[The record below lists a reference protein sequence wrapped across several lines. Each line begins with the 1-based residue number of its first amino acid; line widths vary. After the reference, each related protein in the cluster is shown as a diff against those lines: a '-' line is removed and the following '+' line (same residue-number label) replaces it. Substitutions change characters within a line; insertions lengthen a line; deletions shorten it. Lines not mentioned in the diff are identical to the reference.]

1 MESGTINDMSR
12 PRIHIPADRWK
23 PRLVLG
29 DSEHRHL
36 VSVLR
41 LEPGEQVEVFDGQGH
56 VCRAELIREGR
67 QWLLGLGPREYRPDN
82 LLSVH
87 LGIALL
93 KGKKLDSVVRMA
105 TEVGVAS
112 IRIFTCARSVPRADA
127 RRMQQR
133 LRRFENIASESA
145 RQSCRSSVPA
155 VRPLSSFEEIVSGD
169 LPLFCALLHESAGGR
184 PLTDLL
190 IDAGPERMLLV
201 GPEGGF
207 TSEEAEMA
215 GQKGF
220 HVARLDLPVLRA
232 ETAAVVAAALAC
244 LP

>member
-1 MESGTINDMSR
+1 MSR

-23 PRLVLG
+23 PRLAL
-29 DSEHRHL
+29 DDAERRHL

-41 LEPGEQVEVFDGQGH
+41 LAPGDQVEVFDGQGH

-67 QWLLGLGPREYRPDN
+67 EWLLSLGPKEARPDN
-82 LLSVH
+82 LPGVH

-112 IRIFTCARSVPRADA
+112 IQVFTCDRSVPKTDA
-127 RRMQQR
+127 RRMRQR
-133 LRRFENIASESA
+133 IRRFETIASESA

-155 VRPLSSFEEIVSGD
+155 VQPLKSFEEIISGD
-169 LPLFCALLHESAGGR
+169 LPPFCAILHEPAGGR
-184 PLTDLL
+184 PLGDLL
-190 IDAGPERMLLV
+190 TDAGPERLLLV

-207 TSEEAEMA
+207 TSQEVETA
-215 GQKGF
+215 GRKGF
-220 HVARLDLPVLRA
+220 YIAHLDLPVLRA

>member
-1 MESGTINDMSR
+1 MSR
-12 PRIHIPADRWK
+12 PRIHIPAERWK

-29 DSEHRHL
+29 DDECRHL

-41 LEPGEQVEVFDGQGH
+41 LEPGERVEVFDGQGH

-67 QWLLGLGPREYRPDN
+67 QWLLALGPRESRPEN
-82 LLSVH
+82 LPRVH
-87 LGIALL
+87 LGMALL

-112 IRIFTCARSVPRADA
+112 IQIFTCARSVPKTDA

-133 LRRFENIASESA
+133 IRRFETIASQSA

-155 VRPLSSFEEIVSGD
+155 VRPLASFEEITSGD
-169 LPLFCALLHESAGGR
+169 LPRFSAILHESAGGR
-184 PLTDLL
+184 PLTALL
-190 IDAGPERMLLV
+190 TDAGPERLLLI

-207 TSEEAEMA
+207 TSGEVQMA
-215 GQKGF
+215 GQRGF
-220 HVARLDLPVLRA
+220 HIVRLDLPVLRA